1 VNATTM
7 FNALFVTEDDESEDD
22 EVDLDSDKLNNLD
35 SEM

>member
-1 VNATTM
+1 M